1 MGKNFIYSQ
10 LVSDDNDI
18 IGMVAYGFYKK
29 HKIEFIE
36 SVKAKHNREPN
47 DEEWNAFMLS
57 SNTDGQLKKY
67 ESWAENKMA
76 TFVMEVAGEQIKQ
89 SERQML
95 EHYQE
100 NIKAVVPSNLKTVLL
115 GVLGSFVFSIII
127 TLALILGAF
136 SEKDKAE
143 IVHKI
148 IDESQKETVVPV
160 QNLTPVLTVDVAN

>member
-1 MGKNFIYSQ
+1 MHKNFIYSQ
-10 LVSDDNDI
+10 LVRDDNDI

-47 DEEWNAFMLS
+47 EEEWNAFLIS
-57 SNTDGQLKKY
+57 SNTEGQIRKY
-67 ESWAENKMA
+67 ESWAENTIA
-76 TFVMEVAGEQIKQ
+76 TFVMDVAGEQIKQ
-89 SERQML
+89 SEKLML
-95 EHYQE
+95 ENYQE
-100 NIKAVVPSNLKTVLL
+100 NIRAVVPSNLKTVLL
-115 GVLGSFVFSIII
+115 GVLGSFIFSIII

-148 IDESQKETVVPV
+148 VEEQRIETSAQQETSVSE
-160 QNLTPVLTVDVAN
+160 TTAN